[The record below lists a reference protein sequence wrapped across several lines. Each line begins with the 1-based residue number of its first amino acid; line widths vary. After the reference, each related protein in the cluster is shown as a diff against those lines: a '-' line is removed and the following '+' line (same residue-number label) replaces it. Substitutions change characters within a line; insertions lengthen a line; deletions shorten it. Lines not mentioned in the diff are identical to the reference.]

1 MRSRFI
7 QVCIFAVFTALA
19 CMMRAQA
26 AEAPSTN
33 VEMDV
38 LFVSFELK
46 DIEKIARKTVGA
58 APTQE
63 QIRKAWMA
71 GKGRLLAINRVI
83 SFSGQ
88 QTRTEAVSEKVH
100 AAASIGRNLTYI
112 FTARNARRLHESQ
125 AFLMTTLERNP
136 MP

>member
-26 AEAPSTN
+26 AEVPPSN
-33 VEMDV
+33 VEIDV
-38 LFVSFELK
+38 SFVSFELK
-46 DIEKIARKTVGA
+46 DIETIARESAGA
-58 APTQE
+58 VPTQA
-63 QIRKAWMA
+63 QIREAWMD
-71 GKGRLLAINRVI
+71 GKGRLLATNRVI

-100 AAASIGRNLTYI
+100 APASIGRNLTYI
-112 FTARNARRLHESQ
+112 FTARNARRLRESQ
-125 AFLMTTLERNP
+125 AFLMTNLERNP